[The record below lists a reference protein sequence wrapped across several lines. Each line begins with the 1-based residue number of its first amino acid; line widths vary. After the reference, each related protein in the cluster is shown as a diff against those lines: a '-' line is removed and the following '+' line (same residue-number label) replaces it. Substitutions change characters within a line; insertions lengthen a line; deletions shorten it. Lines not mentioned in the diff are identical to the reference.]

1 MKTFVNQCAQGDV
14 LFRRVDKIPEGA
26 VVKKFDGPT
35 IVAHSENGGHH
46 QFANCIG
53 LEFFEMAD
61 PLVCYLKIEGEVA
74 LDHMRP
80 TDTHES
86 IMFKPGIYEMRRQR
100 EYTPEGW
107 RRVED

>member
-14 LFRRVDKIPEGA
+14 LFRRVDKIPEDA
-26 VVKKFDGPT
+26 IVKKFDGPT

-46 QFANCIG
+46 QFPKCIG
-53 LEFFEMAD
+53 LDFFETPN
-61 PLVCYLKIEGEVA
+61 PLVCYLRIEGEVA

-86 IMFKPGIYEMRRQR
+86 ILFTPGIYEMRRQR

-107 RRVED
+107 RRVAD